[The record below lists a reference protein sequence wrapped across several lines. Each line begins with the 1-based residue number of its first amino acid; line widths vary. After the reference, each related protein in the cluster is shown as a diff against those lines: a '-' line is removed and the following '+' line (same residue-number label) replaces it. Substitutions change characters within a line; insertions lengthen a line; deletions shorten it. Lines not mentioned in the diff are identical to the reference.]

1 MKKVINVIKIFLII
15 MIILSNFC
23 QVFAGTIEGLYAGDD
38 VTGVAGTDKVAKII
52 NMIIGT
58 IQVVGVFVAIAF
70 LIFIGIKYMVASPGE
85 KADIKKHLVAYVV
98 GAIVMFGAAGLL
110 EIIETFALN
119 ATA

>member
-1 MKKVINVIKIFLII
+1 MKKITNIIIVFLLI
-15 MIILSNFC
+15 MIVLSNFYP
-23 QVFAGTIEGLYAGDD
+23 VLGIETLYPGDD
-38 VTGVAGTDKVAKII
+38 PGSNGTSEVTSII

-58 IQVVGVFVAIAF
+58 IQVVGMFVAVAF

-110 EIIETFALN
+110 EIIEKFALN
-119 ATA
+119 VTA